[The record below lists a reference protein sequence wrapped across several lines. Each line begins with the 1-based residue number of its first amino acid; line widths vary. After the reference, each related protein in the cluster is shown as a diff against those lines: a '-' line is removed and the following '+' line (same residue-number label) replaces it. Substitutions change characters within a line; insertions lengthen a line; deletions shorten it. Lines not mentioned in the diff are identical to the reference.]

1 MRGVPK
7 FAQACGFNCQLAGQK
22 MEKHVKR
29 FQGDTISKSQTVKN
43 CTEQTTQF
51 HHQVTREKKEREEDL
66 QINKDL
72 KESFTRNV
80 WTLSKS

>member
-51 HHQVTREKKEREEDL
+51 HHQVTREKKRERRTYRL
-66 QINKDL
+66 IK
-72 KESFTRNV
+72 T
-80 WTLSKS
+80 